1 MALWLQRASQEVKEA
16 QMFREKM
23 GTVSEWMG
31 RVKLPRDLK
40 GKIRAYYAEVW
51 RPHSLDYVQ
60 SCRSFSHYVGQK
72 PWQETLQTVM
82 GSINSQSLC

>member
-1 MALWLQRASQEVKEA
+1 MISPSDLILLVVLIFLADPIFLIELLLFVSSLLQRASQEVKEA

-40 GKIRAYYAEVW
+40 AKIRAYYAEVLLL
-51 RPHSLDYVQ
+51 S
-60 SCRSFSHYVGQK
+60 
-72 PWQETLQTVM
+72 
-82 GSINSQSLC
+82 